1 MKSREKHLENILN
14 ELSKKYEEVCTEHSL
29 CKQELN
35 LLKKECED
43 LHNRIIDYQLNSGTA
58 LNKVN

>member
-14 ELSKKYEEVCTEHSL
+14 ELSKKHEEVCTEHSL

>member
-14 ELSKKYEEVCTEHSL
+14 ELSKKYEEVCAEHSL
-29 CKQELN
+29 CKLELN

-43 LHNRIIDYQLNSGTA
+43 LHARIIDYQLNSGTA
-58 LNKVN
+58 LNRVN